1 MLRIAV
7 PNKGALSEPAAELL
21 HEAGYRRRSTA
32 KELVLVD
39 EANSVELFFL
49 RPRDIAVY
57 VGSGTVDVGITGQDM
72 LADSRTAADV
82 LLELGFARSTFR
94 FAAPADQTRSVAEL
108 EGARIATSYENLVED
123 HLRQQGITASVVHL
137 DGAVES
143 SIRLGVAD
151 VIADVVETGSTL
163 RQAGLATF
171 GDPIMTSQAV
181 LFSRPGLEVDEATA
195 HTLGVM
201 IRRLRGVLVAREY
214 VLLDYDIPTDLVEKA
229 VEVTPGFESPTISPL
244 HGRDWCA
251 VRSMV
256 SRKDTNTVM
265 DDLYEIGAR
274 AILVTAIQACRI

>member
-94 FAAPADQTRSVAEL
+94 FAAPAEQTRSVADL

-181 LFSRPGLEVDEATA
+181 LFSRPGLEVDEVTA

-256 SRKDTNTVM
+256 SRKDTNKVM